1 MRLRELERCDADF
14 PLERSPQMPFTDAKV
29 ASELS
34 DGAVVER
41 ACRYAARCHV
51 RETRHGVHERA
62 ARRELRTAAKTR
74 SESRAFGG
82 SR

>member
-1 MRLRELERCDADF
+1 MRLRELEGCHADL

-29 ASELS
+29 PSELS

-41 ACRYAARCHV
+41 ACRNTVRCHA

-62 ARRELRTAAKTR
+62 AGRELRTATETG

>member
-1 MRLRELERCDADF
+1 MRLRKLEWCHADF
-14 PLERSPQMPFTDAKV
+14 PLERSPQVSFADAKV
-29 ASELS
+29 ARELS

-41 ACRYAARCHV
+41 ACRNPVRCHV
-51 RETRHGVHERA
+51 RETRYGVHERA
-62 ARRELRTAAKTR
+62 AGRELRTAAEAR